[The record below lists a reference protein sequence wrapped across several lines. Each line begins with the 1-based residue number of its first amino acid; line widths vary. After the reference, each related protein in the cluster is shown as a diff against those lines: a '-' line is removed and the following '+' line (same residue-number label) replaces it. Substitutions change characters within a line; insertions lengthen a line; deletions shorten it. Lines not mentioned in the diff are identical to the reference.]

1 MFSSYILRKFIS
13 YFRFIL
19 KKFGLSIFF
28 SADGEDSILHKWIG
42 GINKGF
48 YIDLG
53 SNFPIYASNTYGFYL
68 DGWSG
73 ICIDPNPGLKLK
85 YSFFRSSDIFIN
97 SAIVTNN
104 KTLKKNFYFYKNNH
118 ELNTFSKKR
127 VNIQKKLYSR
137 LPSKLIKVN
146 QIKIN
151 ELVDLI
157 SNREVHFLN
166 IDIEGLENNIIKSL
180 LKKKILPWCIAIEE
194 LGTTCEN
201 LNSSKIKKNLNKYGY
216 FLGSKTFLTSIYIRK
231 DILKKLP
238 SKYVKE
244 IIKL

>member
-1 MFSSYILRKFIS
+1 M
-13 YFRFIL
+13 
-19 KKFGLSIFF
+19 
-28 SADGEDSILHKWIG
+28 
-42 GINKGF
+42 
-48 YIDLG
+48 
-53 SNFPIYASNTYGFYL
+53 
-68 DGWSG
+68 
-73 ICIDPNPGLKLK
+73 
-85 YSFFRSSDIFIN
+85 
-97 SAIVTNN
+97 
-104 KTLKKNFYFYKNNH
+104 
-118 ELNTFSKKR
+118 
-127 VNIQKKLYSR
+127 
-137 LPSKLIKVN
+137 
-146 QIKIN
+146 
-151 ELVDLI
+151 VDLI